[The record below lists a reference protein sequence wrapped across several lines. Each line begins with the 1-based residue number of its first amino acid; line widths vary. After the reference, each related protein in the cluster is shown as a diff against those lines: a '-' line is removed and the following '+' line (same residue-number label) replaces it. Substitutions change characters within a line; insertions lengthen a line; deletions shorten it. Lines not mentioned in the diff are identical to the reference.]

1 MNRPAPA
8 ATDGL
13 AQRLRA
19 ATRTHHTEAE
29 RAGIMPALLRG
40 TLPLADYLALLH
52 NLHAV
57 YAALEA
63 GLAAQADHPSLAAVW
78 QPALHRRAA
87 LEDDLQA
94 LRALVPQRHG
104 DHHGD
109 SDGDGVSRLRPAA
122 LAYAQHLARLAHAA
136 PHLLAAHVY
145 VRYLGDL
152 SGGQILARIVGTAYG
167 LADGRGTRF
176 YDFGSADDAK
186 TLAAALRRGLDAL
199 PLDAAQS
206 DAIVAEAC
214 SAFERHVR
222 LFAELG
228 R

>member
-19 ATRTHHTEAE
+19 ATRRHHTEAE

-40 TLPLADYLALLH
+40 TLPLGVYVALLR
-52 NLHAV
+52 NLHMV

-87 LEDDLQA
+87 LEDDLLA
-94 LRALVPQRHG
+94 LRALVARARDGIGNG
-104 DHHGD
+104 DDLTH
-109 SDGDGVSRLRPAA
+109 LRPAA
-122 LAYAQHLARLAHAA
+122 LAYAQHLARVTHAA

-167 LADGRGTRF
+167 LVDGRGTRF
-176 YDFGSADDAK
+176 YDFGSAADTTA
-186 TLAAALRRGLDAL
+186 LAAGLRRGLDAL
-199 PLDAAQS
+199 PVDSMQA

-222 LFAELG
+222 LFAELE